1 MRDWLLLVLCSA
13 ALGCSTSSQNAPEE
27 SPDAAQS
34 GDASSPAPDQ
44 AAGAD
49 PEEEAAMGG
58 QGAGEQAD
66 AAPGDAGAPLAHV
79 TQVRASGQGGALQ
92 LSVTIRSEETGCEQ
106 YANWWEV
113 LSEDGQLLHR
123 RILAHSHPSEQPF
136 TRSGGPVP
144 VQADTRVIVR
154 AHMHPGGYG
163 GQAMAGSQAAGFSP
177 VELAPGF
184 AADLAQRPPL
194 PSGCAF

>member
-1 MRDWLLLVLCSA
+1 MDV
-13 ALGCSTSSQNAPEE
+13 E
-27 SPDAAQS
+27 
-34 GDASSPAPDQ
+34 
-44 AAGAD
+44 GAED
-49 PEEEAAMGG
+49 LDR
-58 QGAGEQAD
+58 AGEQAD
-66 AAPGDAGAPLAHV
+66 AAPDDNPGAPLAHV

-92 LSVTIRSEETGCEQ
+92 FSVTIRSEETGCEQ

-113 LSEDGQLLHR
+113 LSEDGELLYR

-163 GQAMAGSQAAGFSP
+163 GQAMAGNQATGFSQ
-177 VELAPGF
+177 VELAPNF
-184 AADLAQRPPL
+184 AAGLAQSQPL